1 MKIALN
7 LFWIDQI
14 GGILTFNKEIKGGLE
29 SLGHKVDPY
38 AISLNK
44 KILPDLLRSREYKS
58 RDFVRILGF
67 MKEEWLREYRE
78 IMDNYDLVIF
88 STPCPTRRKSFT
100 DPRWKLCYDLK
111 TKIITVFHDPYLEER
126 YAWIKDVYPK
136 ITKFVCLQEK
146 SYYVVINSFGLL
158 PRREVQI
165 IRHPLNTKDLGS
177 YEKHKESLII
187 SAHQF
192 KSWKRIDKLIAVIP
206 DLKAKCSSINIE
218 IYGDGIERT
227 KMSGKKRNEKYKN
240 AKGEWIWDKAVKA
253 GMQYKGFVPEQELIS
268 AYKRARCFIDLSLG
282 ENGHKTHYPNLNYST
297 LEAMKYGCVI
307 VSSPVLPPS
316 LFTPDR
322 NYLAVDEKNLNT
334 SLIDQIINGVFND
347 HRDMIELNHEI
358 LRREFSREI
367 VAKRLLEGI

>member
-14 GGILTFNKEIKGGLE
+14 GGILTFNREIKAGLE

-44 KILPDLLRSREYKS
+44 KILPDSLKSRDYES
-58 RDFVRILGF
+58 RDFVKILGF
-67 MKEEWLREYRE
+67 MKEEWLREYKE
-78 IMDNYDLVIF
+78 TMDNYDLVIF

-100 DPRWKLCYDLK
+100 DPRWKLCYDLNS
-111 TKIITVFHDPYLEER
+111 KIIAVFHDPYLEER
-126 YAWIKDVYPK
+126 YPWIKDVYPK
-136 ITKFVCLQEK
+136 INKFVCLQEK

-158 PRREVQI
+158 PRKEVQI
-165 IRHPLNTKDLGS
+165 IRHPLNLKDLGS
-177 YEKHKESLII
+177 YEDKKEDLVIT
-187 SAHQF
+187 AHQF
-192 KSWKRIDKLIAVIP
+192 KSWKRIDRLIAVIP
-206 DLKAKCSSINIE
+206 DLKSKCKCNIE

-227 KMSGKKRNEKYKN
+227 KMSGKKRSEKYKN
-240 AKGEWIWDKAVKA
+240 RKGEWIWDKAIKS

-268 AYKRARCFIDLSLG
+268 AYKRARCFVDLSLG
-282 ENGHKTHYPNLNYST
+282 ENGYKTHYPNLNYST

-316 LFTPDR
+316 LFVPDR
-322 NYLAVDEKNLNT
+322 NYLPVDERNSDK
-334 SLIDQIINGVFND
+334 SLIDQIEDAIFGN
-347 HRDMIELNHEI
+347 HKDMIELNQEI
-358 LRREFSREI
+358 LRREFSGEI

>member
-14 GGILTFNKEIKGGLE
+14 GGILTFNREIKAGLE

-44 KILPDLLRSREYKS
+44 KILPDSLKSRDYES
-58 RDFVRILGF
+58 RDFVKILGF
-67 MKEEWLREYRE
+67 MKEEWLREYKE
-78 IMDNYDLVIF
+78 TMDNYDLVIF

-100 DPRWKLCYDLK
+100 DPRWKLCYDLNS
-111 TKIITVFHDPYLEER
+111 KIIAVFHDPYLEER
-126 YAWIKDVYPK
+126 YPWIKDVYPK
-136 ITKFVCLQEK
+136 INKFVCLQEK

-158 PRREVQI
+158 PRKEVQI
-165 IRHPLNTKDLGS
+165 IRHPLNLKDLGN
-177 YEKHKESLII
+177 YEDKKEDLII
-187 SAHQF
+187 TAHQF
-192 KSWKRIDKLIAVIP
+192 KSWKRIDRLIAVIP
-206 DLKAKCSSINIE
+206 DLKSKCKCNIE

-227 KMSGKKRNEKYKN
+227 KMSGKKRSEKYKN
-240 AKGEWIWDKAVKA
+240 RKGEWIWDKAIES

-268 AYKRARCFIDLSLG
+268 AYKRARCFVDLSLG
-282 ENGHKTHYPNLNYST
+282 ENGYKTHYPNLNYST

-316 LFTPDR
+316 LFVPDG
-322 NYLAVDEKNLNT
+322 NYLPVDERNLDK
-334 SLIDQIINGVFND
+334 SLIDQIEDAIFGN
-347 HRDMIELNHEI
+347 HKDMIELNQEI
-358 LRREFSREI
+358 LKREFSGEI

>member
-14 GGILTFNKEIKGGLE
+14 GGILTFNREIKGGLE

-44 KILPDLLRSREYKS
+44 KILPDSLKSRDYES
-58 RDFVRILGF
+58 RDFVKILGF
-67 MKEEWLREYRE
+67 MKEEWLREYKE
-78 IMDNYDLVIF
+78 TMDNYDLIIF

-100 DPRWKLCYDLK
+100 DPRWKLCYDLNS
-111 TKIITVFHDPYLEER
+111 KIIAVFHDPYLEER
-126 YAWIKDVYPK
+126 YPWIKDVYSK
-136 ITKFVCLQEK
+136 INKFVCLQEK

-158 PRREVQI
+158 PRKEVQI
-165 IRHPLNTKDLGS
+165 IRHPLNLKDLGS
-177 YEKHKESLII
+177 YENKKEDLII
-187 SAHQF
+187 TAHQF
-192 KSWKRIDKLIAVIP
+192 KSWKRIDRLIAVIP
-206 DLKAKCSSINIE
+206 DLKSKCKCNIE

-227 KMSGKKRNEKYKN
+227 KMSGKKRSEKYKN
-240 AKGEWIWDKAVKA
+240 RKGEWIWDKAIES

-268 AYKRARCFIDLSLG
+268 AYKRARCFVDLSLG
-282 ENGHKTHYPNLNYST
+282 ENGYKTHYPNLNYST

-316 LFTPDR
+316 LFVPDR
-322 NYLAVDEKNLNT
+322 NYLPVDERNLDK
-334 SLIDQIINGVFND
+334 SLIDQIEDAIFGN
-347 HRDMIELNHEI
+347 HKDMIELNQEI
-358 LRREFSREI
+358 LKREFSGEI

>member
-14 GGILTFNKEIKGGLE
+14 GGILTFNREIKGGLE

-44 KILPDLLRSREYKS
+44 KILPDSLKSRDYES

-67 MKEEWLREYRE
+67 MKEEWLREYKE
-78 IMDNYDLVIF
+78 TMDNYDLIIF

-100 DPRWKLCYDLK
+100 DPRWKLCYDLNS
-111 TKIITVFHDPYLEER
+111 KIIAVFHDPYLEER
-126 YAWIKDVYPK
+126 YPWIKDVYSK
-136 ITKFVCLQEK
+136 INKFVCLQEK

-158 PRREVQI
+158 PRKEVQI
-165 IRHPLNTKDLGS
+165 IRHPLNLKDLGS
-177 YEKHKESLII
+177 YENKKEDLII
-187 SAHQF
+187 TAHQF
-192 KSWKRIDKLIAVIP
+192 KSWKRIDRLIAVIP
-206 DLKAKCSSINIE
+206 DLKSKCKCNIE

-227 KMSGKKRNEKYKN
+227 KMSGKKRSEKYKN
-240 AKGEWIWDKAVKA
+240 RKGEWIWDKAIES

-268 AYKRARCFIDLSLG
+268 AYKRARCFVDLSLG
-282 ENGHKTHYPNLNYST
+282 ENGYKTHYPNLNYST

-316 LFTPDR
+316 LFVPDR
-322 NYLAVDEKNLNT
+322 NYLPVDERNLDK
-334 SLIDQIINGVFND
+334 SLIDQIEDAIFGN
-347 HRDMIELNHEI
+347 HKDMIELNQEI
-358 LRREFSREI
+358 LKREFSGEI